1 VANTIDHDAYAD
13 RTAGEIDRMAWITD
27 GVDPAAPVP
36 TCPGWTMSKLL
47 KHTGTVHR
55 WVTEI
60 ITTQATERVDSRAL
74 NLRLPEKESDYAG
87 WLTDG
92 APGLAGALR
101 IAGPDMAVWALGTE
115 QTSGWWAR
123 RMLHETTVHR
133 ADAELASHIEPVI
146 DAVVAADGIEEFL
159 GNLPSRNLPSGN
171 WPKPHLAELPTGK
184 SLHLH
189 GTDGDG
195 EWLIQFTDAGIEWER
210 GHAKATTAIRGPL
223 TLLLLFVYGRVPASD
238 ERLTVFGDEE
248 LPALWPEKTAL

>member
-1 VANTIDHDAYAD
+1 VADTLDHDAYAD
-13 RTAGEIDRMAWITD
+13 RTVGEIDRMAWLTD
-27 GVDPAAPVP
+27 GVDPATPVP
-36 TCPGWTMSKLL
+36 TCPGWTMAKLL
-47 KHTGTVHR
+47 KHTGTIHR

-60 ITTQATERVDSRAL
+60 ITTQAAERVDARSL

-92 APGLAGALR
+92 APGLANALR
-101 IAGPDMAVWALGTE
+101 IAGPDMTVWAWGAE

-133 ADAELASHIEPVI
+133 ADAEMASHVEPVI
-146 DAVVAADGIEEFL
+146 DAVVAADGIDEFL
-159 GNLPSRNLPSGN
+159 GILPSGN
-171 WPKPHLAELPTGK
+171 RPKQHLAELPAGK

-189 GTDGDG
+189 ATDGDG
-195 EWLIQFTDAGIEWER
+195 EWLIRFTGAGIEWER

-248 LPALWPEKTAL
+248 LPTVWREKTAL